1 MGIPHFQEKQVGRRK
16 HQYSYDAWHQ
26 QDINPAFHRGNDCFI
41 DKDSDKVTTVL
52 YL

>member
-1 MGIPHFQEKQVGRRK
+1 MGLSHFQEKQVWRRK
-16 HQYSYDAWHQ
+16 YQYSHDAWNQ
-26 QDINPAFHRGNDCFI
+26 QDINSAFHRGNGSLI